1 MTAPLTAPLRARR
14 KRRTAVAESPSADA
28 IDGLISSPDEVAAL
42 ADSIRAHGVMG
53 LDTEFITERTYRPR
67 LALVQV
73 STPDGDWIIDPLAA
87 GGPDAPIWE
96 CMADPAVTTVV
107 HAHQQETRFCIE
119 RAGRPPANLFDV
131 QLAAAFAGLRY
142 PIGYSALVAAELRR
156 DSAESQSRTEWT
168 RRPLSPAQIRYAADD
183 VHWLLPLHRKLGRR
197 LADSGRLAWL
207 EEETEAALAGV
218 AAGGA
223 GEPRWR
229 KIGGAGKLGPR
240 SLAALRELSEWR
252 DREAARADIP
262 LKRIARD
269 DILAAVAAALPGSL
283 DDLMRIR
290 GASEMPRRHRAPL
303 LEAVARARELP
314 ERELPER
321 VRSNRPSGSAK
332 ALHRFLEAVLESAC
346 ADHGVDAGLAG
357 NASDLNE
364 LIAAR
369 LKPRAGGREP
379 RLLSGWRRDVC
390 GLQLCEAIDGR
401 VALRIGDPRAAHPLV
416 AGPAATA

>member
-14 KRRTAVAESPSADA
+14 KRRAAVAEAPSDDA
-28 IDGLISSPDEVAAL
+28 LISSPAEVAAL

-73 STPDGDWIIDPLAA
+73 STPDGDRIIDPLAP
-87 GGPDAPIWE
+87 GEPDTPIWE

-131 QLAAAFAGLRY
+131 QLAAAFAGHRY

-156 DSAESQSRTEWT
+156 NSAESQSRTEWT
-168 RRPLSPAQIRYAADD
+168 RRPLSPAQIRYASDD
-183 VHWLLPLHRKLGRR
+183 VHWLLPLHRKLSRR
-197 LADSGRLAWL
+197 LADDGRLAWL
-207 EEETEAALAGV
+207 EEETGAVV
-218 AAGGA
+218 AATAANGA

-229 KIGGAGKLGPR
+229 KIGGAGKLAPR

-252 DREAARADIP
+252 DREAARADLP

-290 GASEMPRRHRAPL
+290 GAADMPRRHRVPF

-321 VRSNRPSGSAK
+321 IRANRPPSSAK

-346 ADHGVDAGLAG
+346 ADHGVDAGLAA
-357 NASDLNE
+357 NAADLNE

-369 LKPRAGGREP
+369 LKPRENGREP
-379 RLLSGWRRDVC
+379 RLLSGWRREVC

-401 VALRIGDPRAAHPLV
+401 VALRIGDPRAASPLV